1 MAEKAV
7 EKKPGIGS
15 RIGKFFHDFKVE
27 LKKIV
32 WTKPGVTRFGD
43 DHSGWRIRF
52 WTGYRIGRFIPPVYA
67 RWLRKNHNRRN
78 ETNA

>member
-27 LKKIV
+27 MKKIV
-32 WTKPGVTRFGD
+32 WTKPGMTFRNMGIVMAAIILVGAFVFGLD
-43 DHSGWRIRF
+43 QGLQALFRLF
-52 WTGYRIGRFIPPVYA
+52 MNIG
-67 RWLRKNHNRRN
+67 
-78 ETNA
+78 

>member
-32 WTKPGVTRFGD
+32 WTKPGVTFKNMGIVLAMIILVGAFVFGLD
-43 DHSGWRIRF
+43 
-52 WTGYRIGRFIPPVYA
+52 TGLAALFRLIMHVG
-67 RWLRKNHNRRN
+67 
-78 ETNA
+78 

>member
-7 EKKPGIGS
+7 EKKPSIGS

-32 WTKPGVTRFGD
+32 WMKPGATFRNMGIVLIAIILVGAFVFGLD
-43 DHSGWRIRF
+43 QGLIHL
-52 WTGYRIGRFIPPVYA
+52 
-67 RWLRKNHNRRN
+67 LRLFMHIS
-78 ETNA
+78 